1 MFEKLQLKTAI
12 KTTTG
17 LLLVFSGSFLAL
29 LKKMQGRNFVPSF
42 KALENKLCTFEEYT
56 PEFSKCIFYSQLLAW
71 FVDHYDT
78 RSQSLCYE
86 RRVTCFGMKGS
97 ASTEALNDSSPP
109 ITHYPLVDVCFFV
122 SSEDPRYQ
130 DDQSRDTTLAILICK
145 KNQEIQARCNIL
157 PQTSFRYKV
166 FIPNETFIINMFA
179 KKIKL
184 RIQKLLH
191 INGLFGPSFG
201 YVG

>member
-17 LLLVFSGSFLAL
+17 LLLLFSGSFLAL
-29 LKKMQGRNFVPSF
+29 FKKMQGRNFVPSF

-78 RSQSLCYE
+78 RSQSPCYE

-97 ASTEALNDSSPP
+97 ASTEALTDSFPP

-130 DDQSRDTTLAILICK
+130 DDQSRATPLTLLICK
-145 KNQEIQARCNIL
+145 KNQEFQASSIL

-166 FIPNETFIINMFA
+166 FIPNQTFRINMCA
-179 KKIKL
+179 NKNVIKNL
-184 RIQKLLH
+184 EI
-191 INGLFGPSFG
+191 IAN
-201 YVG
+201 